1 MFLSCCPLLA
11 IIPMTLF
18 TDICFDVSDSQAG
31 ICVRPAELI
40 TLPLPSLSL
49 WDPLE
54 ITIQYHFP
62 ASAAQR
68 PVGGALVMENYQLAQ
83 MKWPLEKTSQNI
95 SPSLSLSVYL
105 SLSQPLYFALPPSQF
120 DSLSLLVGSTP
131 LKPSRKSIFEEPQF
145 CTISISPSMFSHG
158 RVLNDN

>member
-1 MFLSCCPLLA
+1 MFLSFCPLLA
-11 IIPMTLF
+11 IIPMTIF

-95 SPSLSLSVYL
+95 SPSLSLSLYL
-105 SLSQPLYFALPPSQF
+105 SLSAALF
-120 DSLSLLVGSTP
+120 RTASLSIWFTLSLGG
-131 LKPSRKSIFEEPQF
+131 KHAFETE
-145 CTISISPSMFSHG
+145 
-158 RVLNDN
+158 